1 MIKGH
6 MDGLMVL
13 KGGQGKATVY
23 FTKDMMHGALDL
35 NETDIDIA
43 SKSEDSEAHQEEGP
57 TRLEVL
63 RGMQQFLN
71 EEISRETERVNKEA
85 PLFKEEEKAEGYNE
99 KDTDI

>member
-35 NETDIDIA
+35 NETDIDIL
-43 SKSEDSEAHQEEGP
+43 SKSENTQAHQEEGP

-63 RGMQQFLN
+63 RGMQQFIS
-71 EEISRETERVNKEA
+71 EEVAKETERVNKEA
-85 PLFKEEEKAEGYNE
+85 PLFKEEEREESA
-99 KDTDI
+99 TI